1 MNIKSLLLGS
11 AAALVAVSGARAAD
25 AVVAPEPE
33 PVEYVRVCDVYGA
46 GFYYIPGTET
56 CLKVSG
62 YFRYDIGAG
71 DGVRNNSING
81 TIVDADGNVTGFN
94 VNRGAWG
101 LPDVLDKKNPLND
114 DGSANF
120 NDAWYKRSRFQ
131 LRVDARSETELG
143 TLRAYL
149 AFNMQYTSGYQ
160 NGTFFDE
167 DSGNFVNGPSSAMF
181 FDNVIEHAYL
191 ELGGFRVGKTDSY
204 FSTFTDYTI
213 NIIHDDNI
221 VPYGPYDTN
230 QISYTYDAG
239 NGFTAG
245 VAVEEGDF
253 GFNESGFAI
262 NGVSVSGGNV
272 GNTDVENLYTL
283 DSYAPHVVAG
293 VGYTAGWGGIKAV
306 GGYDSNWE
314 NFAAKV
320 RVDAKFSDT
329 FSMFLMGGWA
339 DKDDITVTNPVTG
352 ATVTFDNAQPNY
364 YGTWG
369 GEWALWGGGSWQFT
383 PKAQLNVQVAY
394 DDFEDFSAI
403 ANVDYELVPGL
414 HIQPEIGYLDNFS
427 DANSTAGDLGA
438 AGSGWNGF
446 LRIQRNF

>member
-71 DGVRNNSING
+71 DGVRNNNFVG
-81 TIVDADGNVTGFN
+81 TTVDGTGAVSANPQFS
-94 VNRGAWG
+94 RGAWG
-101 LPDVLDKKNPLND
+101 IPNVIDKRNPLND
-114 DGSANF
+114 DGSINF
-120 NDAWYKRSRFQ
+120 NDTWSKRSRFQ

-149 AFNMQYTSGYQ
+149 AFNAQYDNYVSTEQ
-160 NGTFFDE
+160 TFFDP
-167 DSGNFVNGPSSAMF
+167 DTGTAVSGLYSDTRFN
-181 FDNVIEHAYL
+181 NVIEHAYL

-221 VPYGPYDTN
+221 IPYGPYDTN

-245 VAVEEGDF
+245 VAVETGEG
-253 GFNESGFAI
+253 GYTNQSI
-262 NGVSVSGGNV
+262 NGAPTDNSGNLGN
-272 GNTDVENLYTL
+272 NFYTI

-293 VGYTAGWGGIKAV
+293 VGYTAGWEGSRRLPATTQSGKT
-306 GGYDSNWE
+306 SRPR
-314 NFAAKV
+314 FA
-320 RVDAKFSDT
+320 S
-329 FSMFLMGGWA
+329 
-339 DKDDITVTNPVTG
+339 
-352 ATVTFDNAQPNY
+352 
-364 YGTWG
+364 
-369 GEWALWGGGSWQFT
+369 T
-383 PKAQLNVQVAY
+383 P
-394 DDFEDFSAI
+394 SSRT
-403 ANVDYELVPGL
+403 P
-414 HIQPEIGYLDNFS
+414 S
-427 DANSTAGDLGA
+427 RCS
-438 AGSGWNGF
+438 
-446 LRIQRNF
+446 